1 LIPYAEAKAFVLDA
15 VAALPPVAS
24 PLEAAWGCVAA
35 EEVVAREQIP
45 GFVNSS
51 MDGYALRAADTVLGP
66 TRLRVVAATLAG
78 DPVTARIGAGEAAR
92 VMTGAP
98 LPEGADCVCMVEETR
113 LDPGGNLVEIGRTM
127 AAGENV
133 RHPGEDVRVGDVLVR
148 PGEEL
153 DAVRVGVVASQGFA
167 SVVVHPRPRVGVLST
182 GNELVG
188 GGETL
193 RRGAIRDTNRP
204 MVLALLRE
212 SGFEPVDLGSVRDD
226 YGATCDR
233 LADGVAR
240 CDAVVSTGGVS
251 MGDVDHVKSA
261 ILELGAGRARWMQV
275 AIRPGKPFAFGVV
288 GDRAAP
294 VFGLPGNP
302 VSTRVSFELF
312 VRPALRR
319 LAGQRVLDRPV
330 FRAVLD
336 EPLGRERDGKL
347 RLVHMTARLDG
358 SAVLRVG
365 RVARHG
371 SHLLNAIAGSNAI
384 ALVPDGDGLGAGD
397 VVSVMILDTAELVPP
412 TS

>member
-1 LIPYAEAKAFVLDA
+1 MIPYEEARAFVLDA
-15 VAALPPVAS
+15 VVALAPVAS

-35 EEVVAREQIP
+35 EEIVAREQVP
-45 GFVNSS
+45 GFENSS
-51 MDGYALRAADTVLGP
+51 MDGYALRAADTTLAP

-78 DPVTARIGAGEAAR
+78 DSAPVRIGAGEAAR

-98 LPEGADCVCMVEETR
+98 VPEGADCVCMVEETR
-113 LDPGGNLVEIGRTM
+113 LDPSGELVEIGRTI
-127 AAGENV
+127 AAGENI
-133 RHPGEDVRVGDVLVR
+133 RRPGEDVRVGDVLLR

-153 DAVRVGVVASQGFA
+153 DAVRVGVVASQGLE

-182 GNELVG
+182 GNELVSG
-188 GGETL
+188 GGPL

-204 MVLALLRE
+204 MVLALLHD
-212 SGFEPVDLGSVRDD
+212 SGCEPVDLGSVRDD
-226 YGATCDR
+226 YGATRDR

-240 CDAVVSTGGVS
+240 CDAVVSTGGIS

-261 ILELGAGRARWMQV
+261 ILELGDGRARWMQV
-275 AIRPGKPFAFGVV
+275 AIRPGKPFAFGVA
-288 GDRAAP
+288 GDRGVP
-294 VFGLPGNP
+294 MFGLPGNP

-336 EPLGRERDGKL
+336 EPLGRGRDGKL
-347 RLVHMTARLDG
+347 HLVHVTARLDASG
-358 SAVLRVG
+358 ELRVG
-365 RVARHG
+365 RGARHG

-384 ALVPDGDGLGAGD
+384 AMLADGDGLDAGD
-397 VVSVMILDTAELVPP
+397 VVPIMILDSSRLVPP